1 MRDNLRNFLEVKN
14 ATNTSADLYFYGDI
28 VSSWLGAWDDTDQY
42 PDSVKNFLDEHKGKD
57 LNIYVNSNGGSVF
70 AGIAIYN
77 MLKRHNGHKTVYIDG
92 LAASISSVIA
102 LVGDEVV
109 CPSNAYIMIHEPW
122 SCVQGNSTEMRKAA
136 DLLDNIRETI
146 INIYEENLNEGIDI
160 EEVKEM
166 VQAETWLNG
175 VESVKYFKNVTLT
188 DEVNM
193 VACAS
198 ELYDK
203 YNKVPENILNK
214 EVSEEVEE
222 KINLDYYKAK
232 LKMYEM

>member
-102 LVGDEVV
+102 LAGDKII

-122 SCVQGNSTEMRKAA
+122 SYVQGNSSEMRKAA
-136 DLLDNIRETI
+136 DLLDNIKETI
-146 INIYEENLNEGIDI
+146 LNIYEENLNEGIDI

>member
-92 LAASISSVIA
+92 LAASISRSMS
-102 LVGDEVV
+102 LGVV
-109 CPSNAYIMIHEPW
+109 F
-122 SCVQGNSTEMRKAA
+122 
-136 DLLDNIRETI
+136 
-146 INIYEENLNEGIDI
+146 
-160 EEVKEM
+160 KEI
-166 VQAETWLNG
+166 QQ
-175 VESVKYFKNVTLT
+175 K
-188 DEVNM
+188 
-193 VACAS
+193 
-198 ELYDK
+198 
-203 YNKVPENILNK
+203 
-214 EVSEEVEE
+214 
-222 KINLDYYKAK
+222 
-232 LKMYEM
+232 